1 MIKKIILILF
11 FLFFCLNI
19 QSSEN
24 EHIINNFKKINNLSF
39 NFKQTINGKTENGE
53 CILEYPKKINC
64 SYTSRKSKKI
74 VSNGKFLVIKNK
86 NNQYYHYTLE
96 RTPFHLL
103 LDKNYILN
111 EIQSL
116 KSELV
121 NNKYYKYT
129 IKNENN
135 EINIFFNKKDYK
147 IIGWQTE
154 DIYQNLVVTYI
165 YNLQIN
171 NKINKNIFKLPE
183 RN

>member
-1 MIKKIILILF
+1 MIKKKILILF
-11 FLFFCLNI
+11 FLSFCLNV

-24 EHIINNFKKINNLSF
+24 QHIINNFKKINNLSF

-53 CILEYPKKINC
+53 CVIGYPKKINC
-64 SYTSRKSKKI
+64 SYTSRKGKKI

-86 NNQYYHYTLE
+86 NNQYYHYAIE
-96 RTPFHLL
+96 RTPFQLL

-111 EIQSL
+111 EMQKL
-116 KSELV
+116 KGELI
-121 NNKYYKYT
+121 NDKYYKYS

-135 EINIFFNKKDYK
+135 EINIFFNKENYQ

-154 DIYQNLVVTYI
+154 DIYQNLVITYI

>member
-39 NFKQTINGKTENGE
+39 KFKQTINGKTENGK
-53 CILEYPKKINC
+53 CIIEYPKKINC
-64 SYTSRKSKKI
+64 SYISKNSKKL

-86 NNQYYHYTLE
+86 NNQYYHYALE
-96 RTPFHLL
+96 RTPFNLL
-103 LDKNYILN
+103 LDKKYILN
-111 EIQSL
+111 EIQGL
-116 KSELV
+116 TGKLV
-121 NNKYYKYT
+121 NNQYYKYT

-135 EINIFFNKKDYK
+135 EINFFFNKKNYE
-147 IIGWQTE
+147 IVGWQTE

-183 RN
+183 RD